1 MATIATH
8 DAARNSVSRDNCH
21 SRYQNQEWRYRA
33 AISWRKNLILH
44 RAAFSRAWDRMFP
57 KHNFGTGRLRQ
68 YPLDSFERACDHAE
82 AAAAKL
88 LRNPRIEHLRKLLED
103 DVPIDRVWNDL
114 NGARSRPTPQTT
126 IEAIV
131 LSVQQHGLEALEYP
145 VNVERL
151 SRCSKGAK
159 TEINRRI
166 AKLRNASD
174 ERA

>member
-1 MATIATH
+1 MTI
-8 DAARNSVSRDNCH
+8 RVSPDNFD
-21 SRYQNQEWRYRA
+21 SGYQNQEWRYRA

-88 LRNPRIEHLRKLLED
+88 PRNPRIEHLRKLLED